1 MLCMLAVFL
10 CMLLGGCGGGLPAE
24 SEETQAANEE
34 EESVRIGMSFDS
46 YVIERWIR
54 DRDAFVS
61 TAKTMG
67 ASVNVQNANG
77 DVQEQ
82 ISQIEYLMDKGI
94 DVLVVIA
101 ADCNALSD
109 VIHKA
114 QDMGIKIISYDRL
127 VQKAGCDLYVSFDNR
142 AVGTL
147 MAQGMKAAIPN
158 GGDIYM
164 IQGPEED
171 HNVLLVREG
180 FEKELKGSNLNVVY
194 EAQCEGWLA
203 EKAADYVR
211 EALKKYPD
219 VKGIMCGNDDIATQV
234 IRVLA
239 ENRKAGEVT
248 VVGQDGDLAACQRI
262 VEGSQ
267 TMTVFKSVEKLAE
280 TAAEYAVQMA
290 REEKLEKINTTIHDG
305 IGEIPSCLLTPI
317 SVTSENMDEVIID
330 GGFHSSEDVYLNVP
344 EKSQ

>member
-1 MLCMLAVFL
+1 
-10 CMLLGGCGGGLPAE
+10 
-24 SEETQAANEE
+24 
-34 EESVRIGMSFDS
+34 
-46 YVIERWIR
+46 
-54 DRDAFVS
+54 
-61 TAKTMG
+61 MG

-180 FEKELKGSNLNVVY
+180 FEKR
-194 EAQCEGWLA
+194 A
-203 EKAADYVR
+203 ER
-211 EALKKYPD
+211 QQSEC
-219 VKGIMCGNDDIATQV
+219 GI
-234 IRVLA
+234 
-239 ENRKAGEVT
+239 
-248 VVGQDGDLAACQRI
+248 
-262 VEGSQ
+262 
-267 TMTVFKSVEKLAE
+267 
-280 TAAEYAVQMA
+280 
-290 REEKLEKINTTIHDG
+290 
-305 IGEIPSCLLTPI
+305 
-317 SVTSENMDEVIID
+317 
-330 GGFHSSEDVYLNVP
+330 
-344 EKSQ
+344 